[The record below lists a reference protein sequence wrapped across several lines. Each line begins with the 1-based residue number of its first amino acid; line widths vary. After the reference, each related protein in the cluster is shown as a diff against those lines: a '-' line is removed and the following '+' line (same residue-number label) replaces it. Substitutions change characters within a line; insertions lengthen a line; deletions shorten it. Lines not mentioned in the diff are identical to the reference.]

1 MKYLAIAFVLFSL
14 SFVLNAKY
22 KGQLELITPQQL
34 IANKQ
39 SYIVLDTRSAEEFAE
54 GHIKGA
60 INIPHDQVAANLD
73 LLTEYS
79 ETIVVHCRSGR
90 RALVAEQA
98 LLDAGFTN
106 VKHLA
111 GDMKGWKAQNLPLE
125 SKD

>member
-1 MKYLAIAFVLFSL
+1 MKYLAITFALFSL

-39 SYIVLDTRSAEEFAE
+39 SYVVLDTRSAEEFAE

-60 INIPHDQVAANLD
+60 INIPHDQVAENLN
-73 LLTEYS
+73 LLSEYS

-125 SKD
+125 TLN